1 MGCFSFLNGDCHVL
15 ELSADEFHIVSRK
28 ERIEE
33 LDKLSKLCG
42 FNYTLDPELNT
53 VNNFVLQDLIE
64 QITSEINQIKPE
76 CVLLPYP
83 SYNQDHIKVYEA
95 GLIATRQH
103 DINYFVKKV
112 LVYEEIHSFMW
123 DSTHSINGSFK
134 PNYFKE
140 VDIDLKLKGYSLLA
154 SQVRDHRSPE
164 SLEYLAKLEVFNHT

>member
-1 MGCFSFLNGDCHVL
+1 M
-15 ELSADEFHIVSRK
+15 
-28 ERIEE
+28 
-33 LDKLSKLCG
+33 CG

-134 PNYFKE
+134 PNYFK
-140 VDIDLKLKGYSLLA
+140 K
-154 SQVRDHRSPE
+154 
-164 SLEYLAKLEVFNHT
+164 